1 MAERLGVASSTI
13 SEDVK
18 VIRERW
24 RDRATADYGSH
35 LAEELAKLDL
45 LEHEL
50 LPTALSGGPK
60 GGVNLRAVDRVLAIR
75 DRRAR
80 MLGLDSPSRLEVTM
94 RVEQVAKAIELVVV
108 EMGLDPDTVRP
119 ILGAKLRELRHLR
132 ELAPGSCSAKSR
144 PLRPA
149 VSLVRRPG
157 REGKSR
163 PAFRRAPRGYRG
175 RPSCREARSDL
186 VLRGARVHRRV
197 RGTCSG
203 RGAHRCADRH
213 SGHSTGC
220 DVRHACYER

>member
-1 MAERLGVASSTI
+1 MHYTYREMAERLGVASSTI

-94 RVEQVAKAIELVVV
+94 RVN
-108 EMGLDPDTVRP
+108 
-119 ILGAKLRELRHLR
+119 
-132 ELAPGSCSAKSR
+132 KSR
-144 PLRPA
+144 RRSSWSLLRWA
-149 VSLVRRPG
+149 
-157 REGKSR
+157 
-163 PAFRRAPRGYRG
+163 
-175 RPSCREARSDL
+175 
-186 VLRGARVHRRV
+186 
-197 RGTCSG
+197 
-203 RGAHRCADRH
+203 
-213 SGHSTGC
+213 
-220 DVRHACYER
+220 